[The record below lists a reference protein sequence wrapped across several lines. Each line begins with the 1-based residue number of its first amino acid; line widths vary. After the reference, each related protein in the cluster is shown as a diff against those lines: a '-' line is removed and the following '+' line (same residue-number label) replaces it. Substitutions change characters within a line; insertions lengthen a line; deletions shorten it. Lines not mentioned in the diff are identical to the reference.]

1 MVSPAVIIDARD
13 NVATALRQIQKGEK
27 LELSRGCEHL
37 EIVLLQ
43 AVSLGHK
50 FAIIPISRGAEV
62 IKYGEIIGRA
72 TARISA
78 GQHVHIHNVEGLKG
92 RGDR

>member
-1 MVSPAVIIDARD
+1 MVSPAVIIDNKD

-27 LELSRGCEHL
+27 LSLSRGCEQL

-50 FAIIPISRGAEV
+50 FAIIPIPRGAEV
-62 IKYGEIIGRA
+62 IKYGEIIGRS